1 MFTSPTDQTS
11 ARARTVQLR
20 RTFGKHRRLFAALL
34 AGLACLFALGEL
46 RPTPPKTVA
55 YLSASAALPAGHVV
69 TAADIA
75 TVDWPERLPAPLA
88 LTDSEAVIGRTTAG
102 PLASG
107 ELVSE
112 SRLVG
117 PGLLAIANI
126 ASTNESGSVVAAPVR
141 LADPGQASLVRPGDL
156 VDVLAAR
163 AIDGGGQS
171 ATLVAADAIVITVPG
186 DEATSDG
193 SGLMGSGGGSGSNFD
208 GGQLIVLAVDESTAT
223 DLAAAATRS
232 QLSVVLK
239 ERSRTPNEAA
249 RATDPRDGPE

>member
-1 MFTSPTDQTS
+1 
-11 ARARTVQLR
+11 
-20 RTFGKHRRLFAALL
+20 
-34 AGLACLFALGEL
+34 
-46 RPTPPKTVA
+46 
-55 YLSASAALPAGHVV
+55 
-69 TAADIA
+69 
-75 TVDWPERLPAPLA
+75 
-88 LTDSEAVIGRTTAG
+88 
-102 PLASG
+102 LASG

-117 PGLLAIANI
+117 PGLLEIANI
-126 ASTNESGSVVAAPVR
+126 ASTTESGSIVAAPVR

-163 AIDGGGQS
+163 AIDGGGQL

-186 DEATSDG
+186 DEQASDG
-193 SGLMGSGGGSGSNFD
+193 SGLMSAGDGAGSSFD

-239 ERSRTPNEAA
+239 GRSRPPSPAA
-249 RATDPRDGPE
+249 RATDLSETMPADP